1 LKTNHEWLKKNWL
14 FRYPSI
20 GIVPSAHVTNGAAA
34 MIFHEYETLCEA
46 QEGMP
51 TSATP
56 EKGSSV

>member
-1 LKTNHEWLKKNWL
+1 MKTNHEWLKKNWL

-34 MIFHEYETLCEA
+34 MIFREYELLYEA
-46 QEGMP
+46 P

-56 EKGSSV
+56 EKGSSA